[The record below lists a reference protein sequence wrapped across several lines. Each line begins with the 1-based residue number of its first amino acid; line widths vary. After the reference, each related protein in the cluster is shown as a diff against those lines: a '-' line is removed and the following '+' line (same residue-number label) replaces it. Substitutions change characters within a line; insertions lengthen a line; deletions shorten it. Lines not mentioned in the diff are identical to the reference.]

1 MTVADLQNVPNQVYI
16 WFQTSKTLSG
26 RKKTLWLWALCM
38 REINVTNIT
47 ITLGD
52 EKNTEE
58 KKERYIELGPKETL
72 T

>member
-1 MTVADLQNVPNQVYI
+1 
-16 WFQTSKTLSG
+16 
-26 RKKTLWLWALCM
+26 M

-47 ITLGD
+47 ITFGD